1 MKLTRLGASKTLLAL
16 SSGTE
21 IFYSYNTPVA
31 CQTRT
36 FDYFRTATKWSATTS
51 RHINKWLGGV
61 TCLEQPQEY
70 FDSICANL

>member
-1 MKLTRLGASKTLLAL
+1 MKLSIIGSNQTQVTFSD
-16 SSGTE
+16 GTQV
-21 IFYSYNTPVA
+21 FFSYNTPVA